1 MCNRPWWKFEI
12 AVISL
17 VLLAVA
23 GWLLV
28 RVPEII
34 EKIGRKHPE
43 LSTSGWFF
51 LLLWL
56 VGYLVLIGAVT
67 RLCKK
72 KKWSRSCYTEGI
84 AAGALYLF
92 LSPVLYI
99 LLRGQP

>member
-1 MCNRPWWKFEI
+1 MSNRPWWKFEI

-23 GWLLV
+23 GWLFV

-34 EKIGRKHPE
+34 EQIDRKHPE
-43 LSTSGWFF
+43 LGVIGWS
-51 LLLWL
+51 LLFLWL
-56 VGYLVLIGAVT
+56 VGCFVLIEAVT

-72 KKWSRSCYTEGI
+72 KKWGRFCYTEGM

-92 LSPVLYI
+92 LSSVLYI
-99 LLRGQP
+99 LLTGKP